1 LLVSVVLDAS
11 STHYAHWRDNV
22 LLTLQQYALADRVLS
37 DATFPDVPA
46 WDRMDT
52 VVQSWLYNTI
62 LPKLQDVTCQNG
74 HTTRDA
80 WLALEDQFISNRET
94 RALHIDA
101 AFRNF
106 VQGDLNINEYCQKM
120 KGFADSLNDLGVHVS
135 DHVLVLNILHG
146 LNKQYEHLCAIFT
159 HTMPFM
165 SF

>member
-106 VQGDLNINEYCQKM
+106 VQGDLNINEYCQK
-120 KGFADSLNDLGVHVS
+120 
-135 DHVLVLNILHG
+135 
-146 LNKQYEHLCAIFT
+146 
-159 HTMPFM
+159 
-165 SF
+165 